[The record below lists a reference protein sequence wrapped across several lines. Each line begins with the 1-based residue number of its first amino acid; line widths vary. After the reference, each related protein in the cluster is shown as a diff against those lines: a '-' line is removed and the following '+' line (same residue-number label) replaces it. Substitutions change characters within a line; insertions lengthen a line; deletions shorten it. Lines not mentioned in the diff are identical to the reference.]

1 MSGQKGVLSVSPAE
15 DREELPFP
23 LAGKSS
29 YIPTLLAGEAEQ
41 SASTFSKPTPET
53 SCITVCCKTSQQKGE
68 L

>member
-29 YIPTLLAGEAEQ
+29 YIPTLLAGEAQQ
-41 SASTFSKPTPET
+41 SASTFSKPTPRDLLYH
-53 SCITVCCKTSQQKGE
+53 SVLQKRPAKR
-68 L
+68 